1 MLERTRDAE
10 LASEGTVAGAVQ
22 LPAEGRPVVFLTD
35 HPVTGGYP
43 VIGVVARADL
53 SLAAQL
59 PPGARVRF
67 VPHPRPGA
75 ETVVD
80 SASPSEETP
89 A

>member
-1 MLERTRDAE
+1 
-10 LASEGTVAGAVQ
+10 
-22 LPAEGRPVVFLTD
+22 